1 MVASLYFNR
10 HRSFDIFEK
19 RRPTSLS
26 SSTEDLLSTSDR
38 DSSDDESTTELLKGE
53 KRVWLGQKQTF
64 CGIPICH
71 MDTSRFAGNL
81 HSRLL
86 QKFPFLVEMFYWAL
100 NYVAYTMTKKIAAHM
115 FETHGGEE
123 VTALAQSHAIDI
135 LTLEHD
141 TFLSFFF
148 PITEVSVQ
156 QFFLRHQSILSIFNQ
171 LYSLVHIPGTV
182 AFLSWYYYVAPN
194 HNAFTVVRRTMTLGN
209 FAAFFVFAFYP
220 CMPPRLLPKS
230 FGFKD
235 TVRQENAESV
245 WVGGANVNQLAA
257 MPSLHFTYA
266 FIIGCTFLYH
276 SGLVAAV
283 LGKRTRRSQ
292 RTGAVAKVLY
302 AFAAVLYP
310 ALVLTIIVATAN
322 HYYLDAAV
330 ATVSVTLSF
339 FSNRVWLVLQ
349 PFELA
354 LLWVL
359 RLEKPVPTT
368 GLHRQKSSR
377 RHIIV

>member
-1 MVASLYFNR
+1 MVTSLYINR
-10 HRSFDIFEK
+10 HRSFSIFEK
-19 RRPTSLS
+19 RQSNDLA
-26 SSTEDLLSTSDR
+26 SSTDDLLSTSDR
-38 DSSDDESTTELLKGE
+38 DSSDDESTAELLDGE
-53 KRVWLGQKQTF
+53 KQVWLGQKQSF
-64 CGIPICH
+64 CGIPIWR
-71 MDTSRFAGNL
+71 MDTTRFAGNL
-81 HSRLL
+81 HSRIL

-100 NYVAYTMTKKIAAHM
+100 NYVAYSMTKKIAAQVYASHS
-115 FETHGGEE
+115 GEE
-123 VTALAQSHAIDI
+123 VTQLAQSHAIDI

-141 TFLSFFF
+141 TFLSFLF

-156 QFFLRHQSILSIFNQ
+156 RFFLSHQSIISMFNQ

-209 FAAFFVFAFYP
+209 FMAFFVFAFYP

-235 TVRQENAESV
+235 TVRQGNAESV

-276 SGLVAAV
+276 SGIVAAII
-283 LGKRTRRSQ
+283 GKRTRRSQ
-292 RTGAVAKVLY
+292 RTGPVAKILY
-302 AFAAVLYP
+302 ALSAVLYP
-310 ALVLTIIVATAN
+310 TLVLLIIVATAN
-322 HYYLDAAV
+322 HYYLDAAA
-330 ATVSVTLSF
+330 ATISVTISY
-339 FSNRVWLVLQ
+339 FSNKVWLILQ

-368 GLHRQKSSR
+368 GLHRQKSGR
-377 RHIIV
+377 RHIVV

>member
-10 HRSFDIFEK
+10 HRSFSIFEK
-19 RRPTSLS
+19 RRSTSLA
-26 SSTEDLLSTSDR
+26 SSTDDLLSTSDR
-38 DSSDDESTTELLKGE
+38 DSSDDESTTELLQGE
-53 KRVWLGQKQTF
+53 KQVWLGQKQTF
-64 CGIPICH
+64 CGIPIWQ

-81 HSRLL
+81 HSRIL

-100 NYVAYTMTKKIAAHM
+100 NYVAYTMTKKIAAHL

-141 TFLSFFF
+141 TFMSVFF

-156 QFFLRHQSILSIFNQ
+156 QFFLRHQSVLSIFNQ

-283 LGKRTRRSQ
+283 LGKRSRRSQ
-292 RTGAVAKVLY
+292 RSGAIAKVLY

-339 FSNRVWLVLQ
+339 FSNRIWLVLQ
-349 PFELA
+349 PLELA

-377 RHIIV
+377 RHIVV

>member
-1 MVASLYFNR
+1 MIASLYFNR
-10 HRSFDIFEK
+10 HRSFSILEK
-19 RRPTSLS
+19 RRATDLS
-26 SSTEDLLSTSDR
+26 SSTDDLLSTSDR
-38 DSSDDESTTELLKGE
+38 DSSDDESTAELLEAE
-53 KRVWLGQKQTF
+53 KQVWLGNRGTC
-64 CGIPICH
+64 CGIPIWQ

-81 HSRLL
+81 HSRIL

-100 NYVAYTMTKKIAAHM
+100 NYVAYSMTKRIAAHV
-115 FETHGGEE
+115 FATHGGEE

-141 TFLSFFF
+141 TFLSVFF

-156 QFFLRHQSILSIFNQ
+156 RFFLHHQSILSIFNQ

-266 FIIGCTFLYH
+266 FVIGCTFLYH
-276 SGLVAAV
+276 SGIVAAV
-283 LGKRTRRSQ
+283 LGKRTRRS
-292 RTGAVAKVLY
+292 RRFGAIAKILY

-330 ATVSVTLSF
+330 ATISVTLSY
-339 FSNRVWLVLQ
+339 FSNRIWLVLQ
-349 PFELA
+349 PLELA

-368 GLHRQKSSR
+368 GMHRQKSSR
-377 RHIIV
+377 RHIEV